1 MIHPSSRTSPT
12 SSDRIG
18 RGFPGHSAGGSEVA
32 ETLAREALDM
42 ASATGILAGWT
53 GGLGVSLET
62 ALTSASKQ
70 GKVEA
75 AAVRGE
81 GLSRSEQ
88 PTVEST
94 QARLV
99 LAGARIARGRLALA
113 REDLAHAERM
123 LTVFRDPG
131 CLRDQAARLRK
142 ALTRAEAT
150 REIAAF
156 DEPLSP
162 AELAVLKLL
171 PSELSLRASGR
182 DVI

>member
-81 GLSRSEQ
+81 GLSRSDNR
-88 PTVEST
+88 PLNPPRRDSCS
-94 QARLV
+94 
-99 LAGARIARGRLALA
+99 LAL
-113 REDLAHAERM
+113 
-123 LTVFRDPG
+123 G
-131 CLRDQAARLRK
+131 
-142 ALTRAEAT
+142 
-150 REIAAF
+150 
-156 DEPLSP
+156 
-162 AELAVLKLL
+162 
-171 PSELSLRASGR
+171 LRAADSR
-182 DVI
+182 